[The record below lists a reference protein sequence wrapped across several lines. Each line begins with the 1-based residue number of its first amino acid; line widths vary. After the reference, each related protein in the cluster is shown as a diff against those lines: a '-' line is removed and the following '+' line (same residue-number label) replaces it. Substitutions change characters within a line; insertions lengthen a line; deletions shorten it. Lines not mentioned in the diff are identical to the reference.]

1 MARTPRRF
9 IGLMSGTSIDG
20 VDAVLVGLPSGGAI
34 TTLASASLPMPA
46 GLHDRLT
53 MLALGKT
60 AGDGLDAAQ
69 LAAIEISRLYADAV
83 ARLLEGRDR
92 VGIAAIGAHG
102 QTVRHAP
109 GRGYSLQLID
119 GALLAELTGLPVACD
134 FRAGDI
140 AAGGEGAPLVPAY
153 HQAVFGAPGERR
165 AVVNIGGIANISWLA
180 DGEPVL
186 GFDTGPGNTLLDG
199 WCARHTGRAYDENG
213 AWAGSAAPDAVLL
226 GALLDDRYFGRPA
239 PKSTGRETFHLDWLA
254 ERGQAAG
261 LDVLPPAVVQATLL
275 ELTARSIADALAP
288 LRPDVVLVCGGG
300 VHNRTLLDRLRAL
313 LAPAR
318 CDSTATV
325 GIDPQAVEASAFAW
339 LAARRIDRL
348 PGNLPSATGARGPRV
363 LGALYDPRPAFTAP
377 HSGA

>member
-1 MARTPRRF
+1 MPRTSRLF
-9 IGLMSGTSIDG
+9 IGLMSGTSMDG
-20 VDAVLVGLPSGGAI
+20 VDAVLADLPADGTV

-46 GLHDRLT
+46 GLRDQLT
-53 MLALGKT
+53 MLALGKAT
-60 AGDGLDAAQ
+60 GDGLDTAGQ
-69 LAAIEISRLYADAV
+69 AAIGISRLYADAV
-83 ARLLEGRDR
+83 ARLLEGRER
-92 VGIAAIGAHG
+92 AGIAAIGAHG

-109 GRGYSLQLID
+109 RQGYSMQLID
-119 GALLAELTGLPVACD
+119 GALLAELTGLPVVCD

-153 HQAVFGAPGERR
+153 HQAVFGAPDERR

-180 DGEPVL
+180 PGEPVL

-199 WCARHTGRAYDENG
+199 WCARHIGRPYDEDG
-213 AWAGSAAPDAVLL
+213 AWAASAAPDP
-226 GALLDDRYFGRPA
+226 ALLAALLADPYFGRPA

-254 ERGQAAG
+254 ERGRAAG
-261 LDVLPPAVVQATLL
+261 LDALPPATVQATLL
-275 ELTARSIADALAP
+275 ELTARTITGALAP

-300 VHNRTLLDRLRAL
+300 VRNRALLDRLRAL

-318 CDSTATV
+318 CESTGVV

-363 LGALYDPRPAFTAP
+363 LGALYDPHFA
-377 HSGA
+377 G